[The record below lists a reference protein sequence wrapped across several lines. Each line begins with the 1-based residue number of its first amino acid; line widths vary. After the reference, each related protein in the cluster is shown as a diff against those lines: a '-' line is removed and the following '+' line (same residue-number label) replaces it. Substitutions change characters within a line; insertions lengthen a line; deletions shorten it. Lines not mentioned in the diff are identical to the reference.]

1 MKKRKAKKRN
11 LGPSYKLRELKS
23 SLNHYDY
30 SEYYSGKLYK
40 NDLFIIDF
48 YEHPIEGGYYPN
60 GIPFSKREYRR
71 FLETVNRLK
80 KCCKNVNNTWDELD
94 LFNKGISELV
104 TFHFKKTNN

>member
-1 MKKRKAKKRN
+1 MKKRKAKKRK

-23 SLNHYDY
+23 NLNHYDY

-60 GIPFSKREYRR
+60 GSPFCKREYRK
-71 FLETVNRLK
+71 FIESVNKINRSK
-80 KCCKNVNNTWDELD
+80 KNINDSWDELH
-94 LFNKGISELV
+94 LFNNGIDELMSGM
-104 TFHFKKTNN
+104 HL